1 MQGIKSWSIN
11 SSKMEQNNGKTNIVC
26 LSSSEHEQD
35 KEQLAEKSSCQK
47 TGTYGKLK
55 GNF

>member
-26 LSSSEHEQD
+26 LSSSEQEQD